1 MLTKIRFIPPSSQ
14 TTLRK
19 GKGWA
24 HIEGCAVFVP
34 NAIAGEL
41 CDIQITKAAKTWAA
55 GRIYKILEVSP
66 HRVNRACPQS
76 KLCGGC
82 AFQHMDYQEECRL
95 KAERGP
101 PGPEPPG
108 QGRPWRKSRFYQL
121 PRFSTIEIK
130 PSIRLHREGAGC
142 GRLFTGQGHTRW

>member
-1 MLTKIRFIPPSSQ
+1 MLTQNQIYTALITDYTAQ
-14 TTLRK
+14 
-19 GKGWA
+19 GQGVA

-55 GRIYKILEVSP
+55 GRVYKILEVSP

-95 KAERGP
+95 KAERVRQALNRLGGEALEGLWVP
-101 PGPEPPG
+101 LVLALAYDVIMTLIA
-108 QGRPWRKSRFYQL
+108 WLLYQ
-121 PRFSTIEIK
+121 FAVS
-130 PSIRLHREGAGC
+130 
-142 GRLFTGQGHTRW
+142 Q